1 MTDSKSP
8 AKKKRAGRKRAEA
21 ARPPEHFLELSE
33 LLDYVGQVIARGV
46 PGGVWVR
53 AEIASL
59 TDRRHLYLDLVQA
72 GESGE
77 VAKCRAT
84 VWARERFAL
93 EAKFR
98 GATGGAALGAG
109 LKVLLFGTAEFHPQ
123 YGFSFN
129 VLDIAPEYTLGD
141 AALRLEAMRAE
152 LVASGV
158 YGLNRLLPVPGDFAR
173 VAVIAPR
180 EAAGL
185 GDFRR
190 ETDPLEAAGLVEF
203 HYLEATFQGR
213 EAGAS
218 LLRAVQAARALHDQ
232 EPLDALFVI
241 RGGGAVT
248 DLAWL
253 NDLPLA
259 RALATFPAPVVTG
272 LGHAR
277 DDTLPDEVACVRTD
291 TPSKAAAYLVRTVVE
306 AAAQAQE
313 AARTIRAEAAR
324 VLVEAGAAAD
334 WARDRARTGAV
345 RRLDAADAEVDA
357 LMRQALGLTPQR
369 TLARGYALVR
379 NAAGQPV
386 TRAAGVEAGER
397 LTLEWSDGTV
407 TVQVDAP
414 RPNP

>member
-1 MTDSKSP
+1 MTTSKGTGSKRR
-8 AKKKRAGRKRAEA
+8 KKAEVT
-21 ARPPEHFLELSE
+21 RPPEQFLELAE

-46 PGGVWVR
+46 PGAVWVR
-53 AEIASL
+53 AEIAAL
-59 TDRRHLYLDLVQA
+59 TDRRHLYLDLVQV
-72 GESGE
+72 GEGGE

-84 VWARERFAL
+84 VWARERYAL

-98 GATGGAALGAG
+98 QATGGGPLTAG

-129 VLDIAPEYTLGD
+129 ILDIAPEYTLGD
-141 AALRLEAMRAE
+141 AALRLDAMRVQ
-152 LVASGV
+152 LVAEGV
-158 YGLNRLLPVPGDFAR
+158 YGLNRLLPAPSDFER

-190 ETDPLEAAGLVEF
+190 ETDPLEAAGLVRF
-203 HYLEATFQGR
+203 AYLEATFQGR
-213 EAGAS
+213 EASGS
-218 LLRAVQAARALHDQ
+218 LRRAIAEARALHDA

-253 NDLPLA
+253 NDLDVA

-277 DDTLPDEVACVRTD
+277 DDTLPDEVAHTRTD
-291 TPSKAAAYLVRTVVE
+291 TPSKAAAYLVRTVTA

-313 AARTIRAEAAR
+313 DARSIRAAAAQ
-324 VLVEAGAAAD
+324 VLVDASAGAEWLADRVRAA
-334 WARDRARTGAV
+334 ALRQTEQ
-345 RRLDAADAEVDA
+345 AAAQTDA

-379 NAAGQPV
+379 DTAGQPV
-386 TRAAGVEAGER
+386 TRAAATTPGQKLR
-397 LTLEWSDGTV
+397 LEWADGA
-407 TVQVDAP
+407 VDVRVAGQDDLSGTP
-414 RPNP
+414 

>member
-1 MTDSKSP
+1 MTEPDSKP
-8 AKKKRAGRKRAEA
+8 KKGRAGRKKAEPV
-21 ARPPEHFLELSE
+21 RPPEQFLELAE

-72 GESGE
+72 GEGGAGGVGE

-98 GATGGAALGAG
+98 GATSGATLSAG

-129 VLDIAPEYTLGD
+129 VLDISPEYTLGD

-152 LVASGV
+152 LVAEGS
-158 YGLNRLLPVPGDFAR
+158 YGLNRLLPVPTDFAR

-190 ETDPLEAAGLVEF
+190 EADPLEAAGLVEF

-218 LLRAVQAARALHDQ
+218 LLRAVAAARELHQ
-232 EPLDALFVI
+232 EKALDALFVI

-253 NDLPLA
+253 NDLELA

-277 DDTLPDEVACVRTD
+277 DDTLPDEVACLRTD
-291 TPSKAAAYLVRTVVE
+291 TPSKAAAYLVRTVVN

-324 VLVEAGAAAD
+324 VLVEAEAAAA
-334 WARDRARTGAV
+334 WARDRALSSAV
-345 RRLDAADAEVDA
+345 RRVDAAAAEVDA
-357 LMRQALGLTPQR
+357 LMRQALGLTDR
-369 TLARGYALVR
+369 KSV
-379 NAAGQPV
+379 V
-386 TRAAGVEAGER
+386 
-397 LTLEWSDGTV
+397 
-407 TVQVDAP
+407 
-414 RPNP
+414 

>member
-1 MTDSKSP
+1 VTEPDSKP
-8 AKKKRAGRKRAEA
+8 KKGRAGRKKAEPV
-21 ARPPEHFLELSE
+21 RPPEQFLELAE

-72 GESGE
+72 GEGGAGGVGE

-98 GATGGAALGAG
+98 GATSGATLSAG

-129 VLDIAPEYTLGD
+129 VLDISPEYTLGD

-152 LVASGV
+152 LVAEGS
-158 YGLNRLLPVPGDFAR
+158 YGLNRLLPVPTDFAR

-190 ETDPLEAAGLVEF
+190 EADPLEAAGLVEF

-218 LLRAVQAARALHDQ
+218 LLRAVAAARELHQ
-232 EPLDALFVI
+232 EKALDALFVI

-253 NDLPLA
+253 NDLELA

-277 DDTLPDEVACVRTD
+277 DDTLPDEVACLRTD
-291 TPSKAAAYLVRTVVE
+291 TPSKAAAYLVRTVVN

-324 VLVEAGAAAD
+324 VLVEAEAAAA
-334 WARDRARTGAV
+334 WARDRALSSAV
-345 RRLDAADAEVDA
+345 RRVDAAAAEVDA

-379 NAAGQPV
+379 DAAGQPV
-386 TRAAGVEAGER
+386 TRAAWARAGEP
-397 LTLEWSDGTV
+397 LTLEWSDGSV
-407 TVQVDAP
+407 PVRVE
-414 RPNP
+414 